1 MAVMQSAAQAPGRK
15 CVSKE
20 AVEARPKITDR
31 VAEYLRDTRG
41 ELRKVSW
48 PTRKQATNLT
58 AIVLAVTVA
67 MAIFLGALD
76 FIFASLISLIVSL

>member
-1 MAVMQSAAQAPGRK
+1 
-15 CVSKE
+15 VSRE

-31 VAEYLRDTRG
+31 IAEYLRDTRG

-58 AIVLAVTVA
+58 LIVLAVTVV
-67 MAIFLGALD
+67 MAAFLGAID
-76 FIFASLISLIVSL
+76 FLFATLVSLIVSL

>member
-1 MAVMQSAAQAPGRK
+1 M
-15 CVSKE
+15 SKE

-31 VAEYLRDTRG
+31 IAEYLRDTRG

-58 AIVLAVTVA
+58 TIVLAVTVV

-76 FIFASLISLIVSL
+76 FVFASLVRLIVSL